1 MLTLGISLQ
10 NILIFLSFLA
20 AAILVLACAIVLRR
34 KHPFPCNARLQGS
47 ATWSF
52 SDSWAS
58 TFTGVSAVLG
68 LFLALGLEFT
78 VQTLDEKGFALL
90 NFFFAVVVLAAA
102 LVYKATGKT
111 VTGDDGEYFQG
122 RLWAFLLAAFLTLWA
137 VFGQISGFIAAL
149 FGLLPMEI
157 ASRLEFGLFIL
168 LMAMVAVLLV
178 VHTYRS
184 LDAILETQL
193 KRDARELAPDQVVP
207 APKKSF
213 PLL

>member
-10 NILIFLSFLA
+10 NILIILSFLA
-20 AAILVLACAIVLRR
+20 AASLVLVCAFVLRK
-34 KHPFPCNARLQGS
+34 KHPFACSTGLLGS

-68 LFLALGLEFT
+68 LFLALGLEFK
-78 VQTLDEKGFALL
+78 VQALDEKGFALL
-90 NFFFAVVVLAAA
+90 NFFFAVIVLAAA
-102 LVYKATGKT
+102 LVYQATGKT
-111 VTGDDGEYFQG
+111 VSDDGGEHFQG
-122 RLWAFLLAAFLTLWA
+122 RLWAFFLAAFLTLWA

-157 ASRLEFGLFIL
+157 ASRLEFGLFLL
-168 LMAMVAVLLV
+168 LMALVIVLLV
-178 VHTYRS
+178 MHTYRS
-184 LDAILETQL
+184 LGAVVETQL
-193 KRDARELAPDQVVP
+193 KRSPGELAPDQFVP
-207 APKKSF
+207 APRKSF

>member
-10 NILIFLSFLA
+10 NILIILSFLA
-20 AAILVLACAIVLRR
+20 AAVLILACAFILRK
-34 KHPFPCNARLQGS
+34 KHPFACGAGLLGS

-58 TFTGVSAVLG
+58 TFTAVSAILG
-68 LFLALGLEFT
+68 LFLALGLEFR
-78 VQTLDEKGFALL
+78 VQALDQNGFALL
-90 NFFFAVVVLAAA
+90 NFFFAVIVLVAA
-102 LVYKATGKT
+102 LVYQATGR
-111 VTGDDGEYFQG
+111 VILQNDGEHFEG
-122 RLWAFLLAAFLTLWA
+122 RLWAFFLAAFLTLWA
-137 VFGQISGFIAAL
+137 VFGQIGGFIAAL

-157 ASRLEFGLFIL
+157 ASTLEFSLFLL
-168 LMAMVAVLLV
+168 LMALVAVLLV

-184 LDAILETQL
+184 LSAVLETQL

-207 APKKSF
+207 TPRKSF